1 MKICILS
8 NSHGA
13 ALKTALNAMPSGAL
27 EAEVSVFAAPGRHLS
42 KLLPNSGGQ
51 HLVVDPRYPL
61 ADNVRNFFKATSG
74 KSDTI
79 EIGAYDGFI
88 LHGLYL
94 IPPRLDRRHS
104 GALAQAAVRDM
115 LALSSAPGLARA
127 LVAATSA
134 PVLISPEPL
143 LADQEGLDIPA
154 RPSNAPSDPLPYDT
168 IMDMVEAQFGVPG
181 VHWLRQPPH
190 TMGERLSTLRHYST
204 ESTRLAKEDI
214 AHKDGDVRH
223 MNADYGRLVLEAA
236 AARFS
241 DLMQPA

>member
-13 ALKTALNAMPSGAL
+13 AIKAAVDAMSNEALG
-27 EAEVSVFAAPGRHLS
+27 AEVVIFAAPKHGMGRLVPDAS
-42 KLLPNSGGQ
+42 GQVLACDNEGVSNMLRMTSGG
-51 HLVVDPRYPL
+51 LDR
-61 ADNVRNFFKATSG
+61 
-74 KSDTI
+74 I

-115 LALSSAPGLARA
+115 LALSTAPGLARA
-127 LVAATSA
+127 LVAATKA

-168 IMDMVEAQFGVPG
+168 IMDMVEAEFGVPG
-181 VHWLRQPPH
+181 VHWLRQPGH
-190 TMGERLSTLRHYST
+190 TMGERLSTLRQYST
-204 ESTRLAKEDI
+204 ESTRLAEENI